1 MLMISGS
8 ICLNNAD
15 EGPYCTIVF
24 LNATSIYN
32 MSICS
37 NKCTASRTRLFLCV
51 KHGINAVNVSFAV
64 HMWAIYRTVSSALS
78 LITFFESPSFS
89 AIIGR
94 IILKY
99 NRKFDGSSISDKQ
112 VPSVLIALSHTLKLL
127 SFNGT
132 VNVSRIYPRSS
143 LYGKSINRKKAN
155 YNFVMSHVCVK
166 LR

>member
-1 MLMISGS
+1 
-8 ICLNNAD
+8 
-15 EGPYCTIVF
+15 
-24 LNATSIYN
+24 

-37 NKCTASRTRLFLCV
+37 NKHTASRTRLFLCV

-78 LITFFESPSFS
+78 LIMFFESPSFS

-99 NRKFDGSSISDKQ
+99 NRKFDGSSISDKH

-143 LYGKSINRKKAN
+143 LYESQLTVNKRFTILLCLMYASSSDRARNLSFTSVIVSFTYIEPTSRCKCIHYA
-155 YNFVMSHVCVK
+155 
-166 LR
+166 L